1 MHWLARVTMLA
12 ASSLAIPAAAQDTT
26 RFTTQLVTPGIH
38 MLVEPSGGNVG
49 LSVGEDGVFMI
60 DDHLEAVSPRLLA
73 AVRSITPDPVRM
85 LINTHFHFDHAG
97 GNEVLGRG
105 GAIIVAHDN
114 VRRRL
119 SVDQFYQSFN
129 FTQKKTAKPGLPVI
143 TFSRDVTFHLNAD
156 EIHAFHVRNAHTD
169 GDAVVYFR
177 NANVIHAGDI
187 FFNGI
192 YPFID
197 VSMGGSIDG
206 MISAANRLVALAT
219 ADTKIIPGHGPL
231 ANRAA
236 LVRYRDMLVA
246 TRLAVR
252 TAMRGNRTLA
262 QVKAARPTARWDAT
276 WGNGFMKP
284 DQYVETL
291 YRSLRRAENRS

>member
-1 MHWLARVTMLA
+1 MRRETVALLLIM
-12 ASSLAIPAAAQDTT
+12 SSGAGAQDTA
-26 RFTTQLVTPGIH
+26 RFATQLVSPGIH

-73 AVRSITPDPVRM
+73 AVRSITASPVRM

-97 GNEVLGRG
+97 GNAALGSG

-119 SVDQFYQSFN
+119 NADQFYEAFN
-129 FTQKKTAKPGLPVI
+129 FTQKRTAKPGLPVI
-143 TFSRDVTFHLNAD
+143 TFSRDVTFHLNGD
-156 EIHAFHVRNAHTD
+156 EIHAFHVRSAHTD
-169 GDAVVYFR
+169 GDAVVSFR
-177 NANVIHAGDI
+177 SANVIHTGDI
-187 FFNGI
+187 FFNGT

-206 MISAANRLVALAT
+206 MIAAASRLVALAT
-219 ADTKIIPGHGPL
+219 TDTKIIPGHGPL
-231 ANRAA
+231 ADRAA
-236 LVRYRDMLVA
+236 LVRYRDMLVG

-252 TAMRGNRTLA
+252 TAMQGNRTLA
-262 QVKAARPTARWDAT
+262 QVKAAKPTARWDST

-284 DQYVETL
+284 DQYVESV
-291 YRSLRRAENRS
+291 YRSLQRAGSRH

>member
-1 MHWLARVTMLA
+1 MRRETVALLLIM
-12 ASSLAIPAAAQDTT
+12 SSGAGAQDTA
-26 RFTTQLVTPGIH
+26 RFATQLVSPGIH

-73 AVRSITPDPVRM
+73 AVRSITASHVRM

-97 GNEVLGRG
+97 GNAALGSG

-119 SVDQFYQSFN
+119 NADQFYEAFN
-129 FTQKKTAKPGLPVI
+129 FTQKRTAKPGLPVI
-143 TFSRDVTFHLNAD
+143 TFSRDVTFHLNGD
-156 EIHAFHVRNAHTD
+156 EIHAFHVRSAHTD
-169 GDAVVYFR
+169 GDAVVFFR
-177 NANVIHAGDI
+177 SANVIHTGDI
-187 FFNGI
+187 FFNGT

-206 MISAANRLVALAT
+206 MIAAASRLVALAT
-219 ADTKIIPGHGPL
+219 TDTKIIPGHGPL
-231 ANRAA
+231 ADRAA
-236 LVRYRDMLVA
+236 LVRYRDMLVG

-252 TAMRGNRTLA
+252 TAMQGNRTLA
-262 QVKAARPTARWDAT
+262 QVKAAKPTARWDST

-284 DQYVETL
+284 DQYVESV
-291 YRSLRRAENRS
+291 YRSLQRAGSRQ